1 MRKIVFA
8 TGNANKVKEIKAQ
21 LPDSIELLSL
31 KDIGCEEELPENQ
44 DTLEGNAVEKAVY
57 VYERYG
63 VDCFSE
69 DTGLQVDALNGEPG
83 VYSARYAGESKDSN
97 KNMDKVLQGLE
108 GVEDRKARFRT
119 VIAIIEE
126 GVIKQFDGVVEG
138 EILKERSG
146 SEGFG
151 YDPIFKAD
159 AFDVSFAEVS
169 IEQKN
174 SVSHR
179 GRAVKKLIE
188 YLNQ

>member
-69 DTGLQVDALNGEPG
+69 DAGLQVDALNGEPG